1 MASSDLAPLG
11 TLCLWLQ
18 NPDHLCPSSP
28 YWQQRRANMTTLETV
43 PAEVLHA
50 ICSLL
55 SSKDVAAARRTS
67 KVLAEIGAHHLVR
80 QVTFYT
86 SEASLDR
93 LQKVAEHNVFRLYV
107 GTVHFEANLL
117 ANLCCRPCWLER
129 FAKPGHGVRAQ
140 RLEKP
145 KALPEPSTVREKRV
159 YARNLQKWE
168 EDVNKAYDDHHNLR
182 EEQQRLHQQS
192 PELMA
197 QIIPRF
203 PRLQKITVT
212 IGRCQHALSKRF
224 QQDFDRRLGFCPPL
238 SIDTGSTASQVKHL
252 VLPGG
257 NSLRDLQSLVVSDL
271 DPSLFDLASGP
282 CIMHQAFTNL
292 KKLDLT
298 FRLPDRVEPRTDPG
312 LYNDLKRGGLR
323 SAIAS
328 ALNLEDLRIAFN
340 DFAYDGPCIDLND
353 VLGTKGFDHL
363 KKLSIS
369 YAEADANDFIEILK
383 RQKVLKHL
391 AIYSVS
397 IKGSWVDVLDEMQ
410 KDLSLKHATF
420 DGFLADTD
428 ALYDVSL
435 SSLKTRDY
443 LQLFESTG

>member
-1 MASSDLAPLG
+1 
-11 TLCLWLQ
+11 
-18 NPDHLCPSSP
+18 
-28 YWQQRRANMTTLETV
+28 MTTLETA

-50 ICSLL
+50 ICTLL
-55 SSKDVAAARRTS
+55 CPKDVAAARLTS

-86 SEASLDR
+86 SQSSLDR
-93 LQKVAEHNVFRLYV
+93 LQKVADHNVFRLYV

-117 ANLCCRPCWLER
+117 ANLCCRSCWLER
-129 FAKPGHGVRAQ
+129 FAKPGHGVRAHK
-140 RLEKP
+140 LEKP
-145 KALPEPSTVREKRV
+145 KALQEPSTVREKRTH
-159 YARNLQKWE
+159 ARNLRKWE
-168 EDVNKAYDDHHNLR
+168 EDVNKAYDNHHSLR

-192 PELMA
+192 PELMG
-197 QIIPRF
+197 QVMPRF
-203 PRLQKITVT
+203 PRLQKITFT

-224 QQDFDRRLGFCPPL
+224 QEDFDHRLGFCPPL

-257 NSLRDLQSLVVSDL
+257 KPLRDLQSLVVSDL

-282 CIMHQAFTNL
+282 SIMRQAFTNL
-292 KKLDLT
+292 KKLDLS
-298 FRLPDRVEPRTDPG
+298 FRLPDRVEPTTEPG
-312 LYNDLKRGGLR
+312 LYNDLKNGGLR
-323 SAIAS
+323 DAIAS
-328 ALNLEDLRIAFN
+328 APNLEDLRIAFN
-340 DFAYDGPCIDLND
+340 DFTYDGPCVDLNN
-353 VLGTKGFDHL
+353 VLGKKCFDYL

-369 YAEADANDFIEILK
+369 YVEADASDFMDILR

-397 IKGSWVDVLDEMQ
+397 IKGSWVEVLNEMQ

-428 ALYDVSL
+428 GMYDVSL
-435 SSLKTRDY
+435 SSMQTCSHSYR
-443 LQLFESTG
+443 QLNLGDAGG